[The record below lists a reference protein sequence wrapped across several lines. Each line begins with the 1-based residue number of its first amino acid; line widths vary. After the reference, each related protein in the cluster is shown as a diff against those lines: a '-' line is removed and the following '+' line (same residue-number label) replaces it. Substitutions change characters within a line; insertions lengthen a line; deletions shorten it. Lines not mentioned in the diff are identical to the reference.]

1 MALSKSEA
9 ICLSR
14 DLLRA
19 GRSGALST
27 ALPTHEGW
35 PYGSLVTF
43 ATDIDGS
50 PIFLFSDLADHARN
64 LKADQRTSLLIERT
78 SGRKK
83 PQTGPR
89 VTLLGKVR
97 KTKDPHHAERYLA
110 RHPQARMYAGFG
122 DFHFYKMTLDRVHF
136 VGGFARAVWFRGREL
151 LANPKAAKALVEAEQ
166 DILEHMNADH
176 ADAIDLYA
184 QTLCKRR
191 GSGWQMIG
199 VDCDGADLMR
209 DGRIA
214 RLSFAEPVADAGTVC
229 DELVRLVGVART
241 KHKKI

>member
-1 MALSKSEA
+1 MALGKPEA
-9 ICLSR
+9 ISLSKG
-14 DLLRA
+14 LLRA

-43 ATDIDGS
+43 ATDCDGA

-64 LKADQRTSLLIERT
+64 LKGDPRASLLIEQT
-78 SGRKK
+78 SGRKR

-89 VTLLGKVR
+89 VTLLGKLR
-97 KTKDPHHAERYLA
+97 KSKDTRHAERFFA

-122 DFHFYKMTLDRVHF
+122 DFHFYKMTIERAHF

-151 LANPKAAKALVEAEQ
+151 LSDPKAAKALIDAEQ
-166 DILEHMNADH
+166 GIIEHMNSDH

-184 QTLCKRR
+184 RVLCKRR
-191 GSGWQMIG
+191 GEGWKMVG
-199 VDCDGADLMR
+199 VDPDGADLMLDER
-209 DGRIA
+209 LA
-214 RLSFAEPVADAGTVC
+214 RLPFGVPVADAGAVR
-229 DELVRLVGVART
+229 DELVRLVGIART
-241 KHKKI
+241 AHQKI